1 MLRKSRSGSPASSLR
16 RVGMP
21 RKHYIGASIS
31 ANRAFLPF
39 AKALPGV
46 TSPWTP
52 GRVLLGLLD
61 RSVRTREGS
70 TQPDLSARRRGV
82 AVLCSCRCA
91 SRVGCNTDRSLW
103 FFLAGAFVP
112 SPRASSVTA
121 FRLPALSAC
130 PPRPCTEPR
139 QLEALGRPGSRLAS
153 RSVSQ
158 LL

>member
-1 MLRKSRSGSPASSLR
+1 MLRKSRSGSPAYSLR
-16 RVGMP
+16 RVGTP

-91 SRVGCNTDRSLW
+91 SRVGSNCSLY

-112 SPRASSVTA
+112 FPC
-121 FRLPALSAC
+121 ALSESLQ
-130 PPRPCTEPR
+130 P
-139 QLEALGRPGSRLAS
+139 EALVRLVSRLAS
-153 RSVSQ
+153 RLALSQ
-158 LL
+158 